1 MATYQSQQVQDEM
14 PIPSHGFGSSCYC
27 QRFPVTITAALT
39 TSDVIQFGYVPKFA
53 RVVDAILV
61 GTDMDTNGTPTLAF
75 NVGDAGDADRLF
87 SAAVTGQT
95 AVATRMT
102 ATTGFGHRYDDE
114 TLITGAPSTNA
125 ATGAAGTL
133 TLYLFYTIE
142 DDGVGYPD

>member
-14 PIPSHGFGSSCYC
+14 PIPSHGLGASCYC
-27 QRFPVTITAALT
+27 QRFKVTISAALT
-39 TSDVIQFGYVPKFA
+39 TADVIQFGYLPKYA
-53 RVVDAILV
+53 RVVDATLK

-87 SAAVTGQT
+87 AASTVGQT
-95 AVATRMT
+95 AVIARMT
-102 ATTGFGHRYDDE
+102 ATTGFGYRYDDE

-133 TLYLFYTIE
+133 ELFVFYTIE